1 MEDFN
6 PMDDALDWLLEMKY
20 VEMAGFDEYGEL
32 LYQITPA
39 GEIYLADALKYQ
51 QMHELFVFKPEQ
63 MN

>member
-1 MEDFN
+1 
-6 PMDDALDWLLEMKY
+6 
-20 VEMAGFDEYGEL
+20 MAGFDEYGEL

-39 GEIYLADALKYQ
+39 GEVYLADALKYQ